1 MRRLAVLAL
10 VAAVVACDDDNDG
23 DRDEGAADR
32 EPGIS
37 ADTTVVERTM
47 QDTVIVTRD
56 TNVTVDTTVRRGDR
70 PVDSDTTRED

>member
-1 MRRLAVLAL
+1 MRRLAVLVL
-10 VAAVVACDDDNDG
+10 IAAVGACDDDND
-23 DRDEGAADR
+23 RDEGALDR

-70 PVDSDTTRED
+70 AVDTDTTHD

>member
-10 VAAVVACDDDNDG
+10 VAAVVACDDDNDR
-23 DRDEGAADR
+23 DRDEGADR

>member
-1 MRRLAVLAL
+1 MALAMAL
-10 VAAVVACDDDNDG
+10 GACDEDNDR
-23 DRDEGAADR
+23 DRDEGVLDR
-32 EPGIS
+32 DPGIS

-56 TNVTVDTTVRRGDR
+56 TNVTVDTTVRRGGT